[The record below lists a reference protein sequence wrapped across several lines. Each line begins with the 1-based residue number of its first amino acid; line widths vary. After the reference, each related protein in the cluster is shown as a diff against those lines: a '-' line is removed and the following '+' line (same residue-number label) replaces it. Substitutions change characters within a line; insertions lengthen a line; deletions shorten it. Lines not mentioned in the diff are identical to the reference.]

1 MCLIFSFAFRSLSS
15 ALSNLKYL
23 SEARFASFRIF
34 EMIETAPE
42 IDSEDVTGKVLET
55 VSGEVQFRNVEFAY
69 PSRPQSMIFNKFCL
83 TIPARKT
90 VALIGA
96 SGSGKSTAITLLERF
111 YDPIGGEILLDGENI
126 KSLQLKWFR
135 SQMGLVNQEPALF
148 AASIRE
154 NMLFGNEDATMAEI
168 MSAAKD
174 ANAHTFITQLPKGYD
189 TQVLSDL
196 FGESHSLYNDND
208 NNK

>member
-1 MCLIFSFAFRSLSS
+1 
-15 ALSNLKYL
+15 
-23 SEARFASFRIF
+23 
-34 EMIETAPE
+34 MIETAPE